1 MGSDPAPFMANLSP
15 FYYEDKQIKKTTLQ
29 DLIEAR
35 KFNMFWF
42 IDDLAAINDGEFEK
56 VCHETYPPELEL
68 KRENRSNTDQIQD
81 IFFRSG
87 H

>member
-15 FYYEDKQIKKTTLQ
+15 FYYEDKWIKKTTLK

-42 IDDLAAINDGEFEK
+42 IDDLAAINDGEWVWK
-56 VCHETYPPELEL
+56 SMPWNLPSGVRAETW
-68 KRENRSNTDQIQD
+68 KQIK
-81 IFFRSG
+81 IVNKKFN
-87 H
+87 